1 MKKFLF
7 CLLVLFVCTGIG
19 MADEPFR
26 QARYD
31 GFKVLQPAEGSIVMI
46 GNSITDMHIWNE
58 VFRDKDG
65 KCLPISNRGNS
76 GSYATQQSENLE
88 SYLGNKPAKVFM
100 MIGTNDIATSGG
112 LNTPATRMYC
122 SGLFKI
128 LLPVFIRVTRKLR
141 FTCILLSTIPQATV
155 SRRRG
160 LPITNCLKPGLG
172 ICVLQVIH
180 G

>member
-1 MKKFLF
+1 MKKFL
-7 CLLVLFVCTGIG
+7 LSLVVLFIGIS
-19 MADEPFR
+19 MNWADEPFR

-31 GFKVLQPAEGSIVMI
+31 GFKVLQPAEGGIVMI

-112 LNTPATRMYC
+112 LNTPSTPDV
-122 SGLFKI
+122 
-128 LLPVFIRVTRKLR
+128 LLKFVQNIVTRIHAQYAETEVYLYPIINNSTSNR
-141 FTCILLSTIPQATV
+141 VEATWLAYNELLKTWID
-155 SRRRG
+155 G
-160 LPITNCLKPGLG
+160 M
-172 ICVLQVIH
+172 
-180 G
+180 